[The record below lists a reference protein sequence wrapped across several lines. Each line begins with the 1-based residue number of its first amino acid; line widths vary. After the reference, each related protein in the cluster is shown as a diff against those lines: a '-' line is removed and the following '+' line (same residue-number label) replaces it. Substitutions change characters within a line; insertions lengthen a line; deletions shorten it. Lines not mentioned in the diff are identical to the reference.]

1 MNTTNN
7 SEGKNKSLETWQLTF
22 LPSFVK
28 SSTNWL
34 SRFIDAVYPYSV
46 RKALYIILALLLLG
60 SAGLT
65 YSSGAL
71 LIDSLIKAGRIF
83 ILLALVIPAIRLMYY
98 VMKQVYKQVQQMSM
112 FQKYF
117 LVLASLI
124 LIALV
129 IIISIL

>member
-46 RKALYIILALLLLG
+46 RKALYIILALLLLA